1 LSEQRI
7 PPRPFADWGRDFF
20 EALSVMRPP
29 GVPARTP
36 EEVERLR
43 RDRPVPGM
51 VGIFSW
57 HPALA
62 GAFFAF
68 NSHLFSST
76 LSDRVR
82 ELVTVRVCWLRG
94 GEYEWE
100 QHVRMARRAGLS
112 DAEIDAISVGPD
124 APAWGAA
131 DAALLRAVDEMVADR
146 YIGDDSWKQLS
157 EHLDRQQL
165 MDLVFTVGAYDLLAM
180 AFNTFGL
187 PLDPGMSGFPAAAK
201 D

>member
-7 PPRPFADWGRDFF
+7 PPRPFADWGADFF

-29 GVPARTP
+29 GFPVRTP
-36 EEVERLR
+36 EELARRR

-68 NSHLFSST
+68 NNHLFNST
-76 LSDRVR
+76 LSGRVR
-82 ELVTVRVCWLRG
+82 ELATVRVCWLRG
-94 GEYEWE
+94 GEYEWD
-100 QHVRMARRAGLS
+100 QHVRMARSAGLS
-112 DAEIDAISVGPD
+112 ETEIDAISVGPD
-124 APAWGAA
+124 DPAWGPA
-131 DAALLRAVDEMVADR
+131 DAALLRAVDEIVSDR
-146 YIGDDSWKQLS
+146 NISDDSWKQLS
-157 EHLDRQQL
+157 QHLDRQQL
-165 MDLVFTVGAYDLLAM
+165 MDLVFTIGAYDLLAM

-187 PLDPGMSGFPAAAK
+187 PLDAGMSGFPPAAE